1 MSSLWVT
8 VAIIIETGMVAE
20 TLTIR
25 ITIVGMVLT
34 TPIPIPTNI
43 KVITVKRKKG
53 KVTESTNIMTIVMEI
68 TLEIIITMVIE
79 DYGLI

>member
-8 VAIIIETGMVAE
+8 VATIMESGMVAE
-20 TLTIR
+20 TKP
-25 ITIVGMVLT
+25 ITMVRMVLT
-34 TPIPIPTNI
+34 IPIPIPTNI
-43 KVITVKRKKG
+43 KAITAKEKKG
-53 KVTESTNIMTIVMEI
+53 NCTKSTNIMTIVMEI

>member
-1 MSSLWVT
+1 M
-8 VAIIIETGMVAE
+8 ETEMVAE

-25 ITIVGMVLT
+25 ITMTGMVLT

-43 KVITVKRKKG
+43 KAITVKEKKEKG
-53 KVTESTNIMTIVMEI
+53 TKSTNIITIVMEI